1 MMKGL
6 CKKEM
11 NKNLSDLSEKPLVAL
26 REPIPKHISRKVCEG
41 KNKHK
46 VREEN
51 LCKSA

>member
-1 MMKGL
+1 MINKRKLLL
-6 CKKEM
+6 C
-11 NKNLSDLSEKPLVAL
+11 DLSEKPLGAL
-26 REPIPKHISRKVCEG
+26 REPVPKHISSKVRQG